1 MPDYANAKYFLGLS
15 YWQVGKKEEAKKQ
28 FEDIEKTNPDNQEIK
43 LILSNIQAGKD
54 PFSNA
59 KPPITSRPENREKL
73 PLEQKN

>member
-1 MPDYANAKYFLGLS
+1 MADNEYGYSGEAPLAP
-15 YWQVGKKEEAKKQ
+15 KKEEAKKK